1 MSTSTFVC
9 FLHQYDT
16 MRRGKTTSSSRMKSN
31 RLHQIYTM
39 SLWVTEYFGLH
50 PASLHCAARGES
62 AVVGI
67 WIYMEMGTISDFA
80 G

>member
-39 SLWVTEYFGLH
+39 SLWVTELQNVTKIMTNLGPRDSPGCPATTGGL
-50 PASLHCAARGES
+50 AKES
-62 AVVGI
+62 DH
-67 WIYMEMGTISDFA
+67 E
-80 G
+80 